1 MRFLFILITNF
12 FFLFNTV
19 FSQQSS
25 KIYGSINDEEN
36 NPLIGINIYN
46 KENKTLG
53 TVTNSE
59 GKFEIEFLFEEPTS
73 FVISGIGYEQNMIYV
88 IVGDAK
94 TQLSQLKEFGYGDPI
109 VLDRD
114 GNSGNLYL
122 HNNIFMKTKDNYIGF
137 NTYVNKDSNNRYIL
151 FIVMFIYLLL

>member
-46 KENKTLG
+46 KDTDKLL
-53 TVTNSE
+53 VTSRTIWCLISSKS
-59 GKFEIEFLFEEPTS
+59 GKPTRITNEI
-73 FVISGIGYEQNMIYV
+73 
-88 IVGDAK
+88 
-94 TQLSQLKEFGYGDPI
+94 KEAF
-109 VLDRD
+109 
-114 GNSGNLYL
+114 
-122 HNNIFMKTKDNYIGF
+122 KK
-137 NTYVNKDSNNRYIL
+137 
-151 FIVMFIYLLL
+151 

>member
-88 IVGDAK
+88 DKPG
-94 TQLSQLKEFGYGDPI
+94 EFEY
-109 VLDRD
+109 
-114 GNSGNLYL
+114 N
-122 HNNIFMKTKDNYIGF
+122 F
-137 NTYVNKDSNNRYIL
+137 
-151 FIVMFIYLLL
+151 